1 MASNKRILIM
11 GAGGIGSVVGGL
23 LSEGGHDVTIV
34 DQWVEHVEEIK
45 KNGLIVETRWKK
57 HHTKPRALH
66 IYELAQEDKPFDMA
80 FIAVKSYDTD
90 WASMFVKPYVDPVNG
105 IFVDFQNGIND
116 ERVAAIAGKER
127 TLGCII
133 TISAAVYEPGIG
145 LRTDTNELGYKIAE
159 QDGSDTPRARELV
172 EIMQAAGDTEFT
184 DDLWGERW
192 SKLMINCMNNAL
204 AGISGYGTAETR
216 TNTDTRRIGIQLGA
230 EVARVAKAH
239 GHKLHAVL
247 GLSPEA
253 VIDAAEGTNIEEVE
267 SLLLETARKAGSGGV
282 PSFGQDVRK
291 GRRTEIDYLNGYV
304 SDKGREVGVRTPF
317 NDRIVQLVHELGIGF
332 EGSPK
337 HLKPLV
343 DMLP

>member
-1 MASNKRILIM
+1 M
-11 GAGGIGSVVGGL
+11 GAGGIGGVVGGL
-23 LSEGGHDVTIV
+23 LSEAGNDVTLV

-45 KNGLIVETRWKK
+45 KNGLTVETRWDT
-57 HHTKPRALH
+57 HQTRPRALH
-66 IYELAQEDKPFDMA
+66 IYELAQEDEPFDMA

-90 WASMFVKPYVDPVNG
+90 WATMFVKPYVDPENG

-116 ERVAAIAGKER
+116 ERVAAIAGTEN

-133 TISAAVYEPGIG
+133 TISAAVYEPGKA

-172 EIMQAAGDTEFT
+172 EIMQAAGKTEFT
-184 DDLWGERW
+184 DYLWGDRW

-239 GHKLHAVL
+239 GHSLHSVL
-247 GLSPEA
+247 GLSPEM
-253 VIDAAEGTNIEEVE
+253 VIDAAEGRNIEEVE
-267 SLLLETARKAGSGGV
+267 SVLLETARKAGSGGV

-291 GRRTEIDYLNGYV
+291 GRRTEIDFLNGYV
-304 SDKGREVGVRTPF
+304 SAKGREAGVPTPF
-317 NDRIVQLVHELGIGF
+317 NDAIVRVVHDLGIGF
-332 EGSPK
+332 KGDPA
-337 HLKPLV
+337 HLQPLV
-343 DMLP
+343 KMLP

>member
-1 MASNKRILIM
+1 MATNKRILIM
-11 GAGGIGSVVGGL
+11 GAGGVGGVVGGL
-23 LSEGGHDVTIV
+23 LSRGGHDITLV
-34 DQWVEHVEEIK
+34 DQWVEQVEAIK
-45 KNGLIVETRWKK
+45 KNGLVVETRWDR
-57 HHTKPRALH
+57 HETHPRALH
-66 IYELAQEDKPFDMA
+66 LYELSQEDKPFDIA

-90 WASMFVKPYVDPVNG
+90 WATMFVKPYVDPENG

-116 ERVAAIAGKER
+116 ERVAAIAGADR

-133 TISAAVYEPGIG
+133 TLSAAVYEPGIA
-145 LRTDTNELGYKIAE
+145 LRTDTNQLAFKIAE

-184 DDLWGERW
+184 DDLWGDRW
-192 SKLMINCMNNAL
+192 SKLMVNCMNNAL

-253 VIDAAEGTNIEEVE
+253 VIDAAEGRNIEEVE
-267 SLLLETARKAGSGGV
+267 SLLLETARHAGTGGV

-291 GRRTEIDYLNGYV
+291 GRRTEIDFLNGYV
-304 SDKGREVGVRTPF
+304 SAKGRAVNVPTPF
-317 NDRIVQLVHELGIGF
+317 NDRIVELVHGLGIGF
-332 EGSPK
+332 QSDPA

-343 DMLP
+343 EMLP